1 MAQKLMGPGW
11 VLRTVVVGAPPYSG
25 YDRAGGSLRC
35 WGARSP
41 GRRAQHGSLW
51 RVRRSAPATSSC
63 TPRSCS
69 CSLSCLRRSTRSWM
83 SWSR

>member
-11 VLRTVVVGAPPYSG
+11 VLRTAVVGALPCAG
-25 YDRAGGSLRC
+25 CDLAGGSLHCR
-35 WGARSP
+35 GARSP
-41 GRRAQHGSLW
+41 GLRAQHGSLW
-51 RVRRSAPATSSC
+51 RVHRSAPATSSC